1 MFELAGPTF
10 GLVEEYWPLLT
21 NLLQLVIPWLFG
33 AYNQHMLAAIA
44 ALTLGL
50 SAQTLELT
58 PTDDIWVYPHASDPQ
73 KDGYLRVWGT
83 GGLAVASDPAQADEY
98 SYSYLKFDLAKLPK
112 EAKVSSVVLTL
123 MHTPDPTW
131 QASDAKASPLEARPL
146 GKDFTEKAWEY
157 GLGKSVFPG
166 GKKEDVFGSFA
177 PAKLDAGQ
185 PIKFEIN
192 LLKGPN
198 KLALSPG
205 GTFATAL
212 TSTLDP
218 SAIGNRAVY
227 KFYSKDYDKVEY
239 RPRLV
244 IQFD

>member
-1 MFELAGPTF
+1 
-10 GLVEEYWPLLT
+10 
-21 NLLQLVIPWLFG
+21 
-33 AYNQHMLAAIA
+33 MLAAIA
-44 ALTLGL
+44 AITLGL

-58 PTDDIWVYPHASDPQ
+58 PSDDVWVYPHASDPQ
-73 KDGYLRVWGT
+73 KDGYLRVWGA
-83 GGLAVASDPAQADEY
+83 GGVAVASDPAQADEY
-98 SYSYLKFDLAKLPK
+98 SYSYLKFNLEKLPRTAVLK
-112 EAKVSSVVLTL
+112 SVTLTL

-131 QASDAKASPLEARPL
+131 QASDSKASPLEARTL

-157 GLGKSVFPG
+157 GQGKTIFPG

-185 PIKFEIN
+185 PVKFELD

-198 KLALSPG
+198 KLLLSAG
-205 GTFATAL
+205 GTFSVAL

-218 SAIGNRAVY
+218 SVIGNRAVY

-239 RPRLV
+239 RPKLT
-244 IQFD
+244 ISYE